1 MNVKIPQLI
10 HVGGQDIKV
19 EFVDTLEEGKLGQ
32 CSVYQGYIKI
42 ARSSLGR
49 KQGNSSQLN
58 TFWHEVVHCILDTM
72 GENELS
78 GNEKFVMCFSSFLC
92 EATKKA
98 CFVEDNNTDND
109 VQGDNR

>member
-10 HVGGQDIKV
+10 HVGGQDINI
-19 EFVDTLEEGKLGQ
+19 ELVDKIEGDKLGQ
-32 CSVYQGYIKI
+32 CSVSQGYIKI

-49 KQGNSSQLN
+49 KQGYSSQLN

-72 GENELS
+72 GEQELCS
-78 GNEKFVMCFSSFLC
+78 NEKFVCCFSSFLC
-92 EATKKA
+92 EATKNA
-98 CFVEDNNTDND
+98 YFVEDIDADNE

>member
-1 MNVKIPQLI
+1 MNVKIPELI
-10 HVGGQDIKV
+10 HIGGQDINI

-49 KQGNSSQLN
+49 KQGHSSQLN
-58 TFWHEVVHCILDTM
+58 TFWHEVVHCVLDTM
-72 GENELS
+72 GEQELS
-78 GNEKFVMCFSSFLC
+78 ANEKFVCCFASFLC

-98 CFVEDNNTDND
+98 YFVEDNNTDND